1 MHWSALAVLPLL
13 TCAAAAKERP
23 YSPPRLDNGQPDM
36 QGVWVASNS
45 TPLQRQAGFTTLVID
60 EGQAAKL
67 LATLDARAEDRT
79 TPTEPTEYFEDLS
92 IEPIR
97 GQLRSSLIVEPT
109 DGLLPG
115 NDLYKQHIVPA
126 MASVLNAMDGP
137 EQRPAPERCLA
148 STTVQP
154 PILSIRN
161 GVNLHQIVQTA
172 DSFVFTS
179 EFVNAARIVRLNA
192 KPLPPAITSWLGDS
206 VGRWEGDVLV
216 VVTRGFTQNDY
227 LRLSPNASRAS
238 PRIGSTTRSWSRIR
252 PITRSHGRASRIS
265 CVATNRYSSTPAT
278 RQTIPWCTSWRAR
291 ASANVASDTATERI
305 RRKPKRAVR
314 VAVRSAPAHRAA
326 RAETPLG
333 CLAERHDAAA

>member
-172 DSFVFTS
+172 DSFVFAS
-179 EFVNAARIVRLNA
+179 EFVSATRIVRLS
-192 KPLPPAITSWLGDS
+192 PRPMPAVVTTWLGDS
-206 VGRWEGDVLV
+206 IGRWEGDVLV
-216 VVTRGFTQNDY
+216 VQTRGFTPSDHFRGGPSSSF
-227 LRLSPNASRAS
+227 LVS
-238 PRIGSTTRSWSRIR
+238 PRTVVVERFQRVAENRIDYTFVVED
-252 PITRSHGRASRIS
+252 PTYY
-265 CVATNRYSSTPAT
+265 T
-278 RQTIPWCTSWRAR
+278 QPWKGESQF
-291 ASANVASDTATERI
+291 I
-305 RRKPKRAVR
+305 RRDEPILEYACHE
-314 VAVRSAPAHRAA
+314 ANYSLIHILEGA
-326 RAETPLG
+326 R
-333 CLAERHDAAA
+333 ERERQAQQ